1 VALVHTEQE
10 YEECSRKRSRLSIV
24 ATRVLQGVERQ
35 EPHRATLGGEGHA
48 TEAHESFHGE
58 DTSRSHK
65 PRSQAPP
72 FAGRLELGS
81 PLAGNETT
89 NPLLDE

>member
-1 VALVHTEQE
+1 MFQKEVKTIYCTEFF
-10 YEECSRKRSRLSIV
+10 
-24 ATRVLQGVERQ
+24 RVLSGIQWS
-35 EPHRATLGGEGHA
+35 PHRARLGGEGHA
-48 TEAHESFHGE
+48 TEAREPFHEGE
-58 DTSRSHK
+58 DTSRGHK

-89 NPLLDE
+89 SSLDTA

>member
-1 VALVHTEQE
+1 MALVA
-10 YEECSRKRSRLSIV
+10 SAPL
-24 ATRVLQGVERQ
+24 
-35 EPHRATLGGEGHA
+35 EPYRNTPFSLGGEGHA

-58 DTSRSHK
+58 DTSRGHK

-72 FAGRLELGS
+72 LAGRLELGS

-89 NPLLDE
+89 SPLQDEQISPDINAECL